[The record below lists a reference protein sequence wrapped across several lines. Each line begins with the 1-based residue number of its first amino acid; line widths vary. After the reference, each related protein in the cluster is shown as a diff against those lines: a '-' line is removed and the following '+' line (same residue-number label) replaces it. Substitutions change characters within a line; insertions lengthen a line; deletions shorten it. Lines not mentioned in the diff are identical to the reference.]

1 MNKVIGVISALALV
15 SGAWA
20 GENLTLEQAI
30 KLAKAN
36 NGTLKAAAFDIK
48 AATARKAQATSALFP
63 TLTPA
68 FSFSKTK
75 NEQGNSTVGGTTFEF
90 EQTATQ
96 ARINWRILDSG
107 QRLTQIRSAR
117 EGEAAQ
123 VASSRQTVR
132 QVLFGVHQQ
141 YIETL
146 RAQELESLADYQ
158 LKRAETVLDQTKARV
173 QVGDAARREILQAQA
188 DALNASVNVIS
199 AKNRVDTNAA
209 SLKAQIGLQKDFDR
223 PVLTPYAVDIDSPR
237 DLAKAVE
244 VGMTI
249 RPDLISRRRN
259 IGASQQSLR
268 SAQIEA
274 GVTWSLDYTDTSFFT
289 PTTGNNQNVSFLLS
303 YPLFDGG
310 NARSSVAIQRATLE
324 SASASLTQ
332 AERDA
337 RSEIESAFITF
348 QQNQSRYA
356 SAEKAFEA
364 AKLNFE
370 ATSESRRLGG
380 SDLIDVLTAQVTL
393 ATAESNRIDAKYDL
407 LISQLRLQLA
417 TGMPIPGEDN

>member
-1 MNKVIGVISALALV
+1 MKGIGLLGAIVLSA
-15 SGAWA
+15 SGFA
-20 GENLTLEQAI
+20 GESLTLEQAL

-36 NGTLKAAAFDIK
+36 NGTLKAAAFDIQ
-48 AATARKAQATSALFP
+48 AATARKRQATSSLFP
-63 TLTPA
+63 TITPA

-96 ARINWRILDSG
+96 ARISWRLLDSG
-107 QRLTQIRSAR
+107 ERLTQIRSAR

-123 VASSRQTVR
+123 IAQSRQAVR
-132 QVLFGVHQQ
+132 QVIFGVHQQ

-158 LKRAETVLDQTKARV
+158 LKRAETVLEQTQARV
-173 QVGDAARREILQAQA
+173 KVGDAARREILQAQA
-188 DALNASVNVIS
+188 DALNASVNVIT

-209 SLKAQIGLQKDFDR
+209 TLKSQIGLQKDFDR
-223 PVLTPYAVDIDSPR
+223 PVLAGYKVDIDSPTV
-237 DLAKAVE
+237 LAKAVE

-249 RPDLISRRRN
+249 RPDLIARRRN

-268 SAQIEA
+268 NAQIGA
-274 GVTWSLDYTDTSFFT
+274 GITWSLDYTDTSFFT
-289 PTTGNNQNVSFLLS
+289 PITGNNQNVSFLLS

-310 NARSSVAIQRATLE
+310 NARSAVAIQRASLE
-324 SASASLTQ
+324 SAAANLTQ

-348 QQNQSRYA
+348 SQNKSRA
-356 SAEKAFEA
+356 EAAEKAFQA
-364 AKLNFE
+364 ATLNFE
-370 ATSESRRLGG
+370 ATQESRRLGA
-380 SDLIDVLTAQVTL
+380 SDLIDLLTAQVSL

-407 LISQLRLQLA
+407 LISQLRLQLV
-417 TGMPIPGEDN
+417 TGMPVPGEDN

>member
-1 MNKVIGVISALALV
+1 MKGIGLLGAIVLAA
-15 SGAWA
+15 GGWA
-20 GENLTLEQAI
+20 GESLTLEDALR
-30 KLAKAN
+30 LAKAN

-75 NEQGNSTVGGTTFEF
+75 NEQGNSTIGGTTFEF

-107 QRLTQIRSAR
+107 ERLTQIRSAR

-123 VASSRQTVR
+123 VAQSRQTFR
-132 QVLFGVHQQ
+132 QVIFGVHQQ

-158 LKRAETVLDQTKARV
+158 FKRAETVLEQTKARV
-173 QVGDAARREILQAQA
+173 KVGDAARREILQAQA
-188 DALNASVNVIS
+188 DTLNASVNVIT

-209 SLKAQIGLQKDFDR
+209 TLKSQIGLQKDFDR
-223 PVLTPYAVDIDSPR
+223 PVLSPYKVDIDSPSE
-237 DLAKAVE
+237 LSKAVE

-259 IGASQQSLR
+259 IGATQQSLR
-268 SAQIEA
+268 NAQIGA
-274 GVTWSLDYTDTSFFT
+274 GLQWTLDYTDTSFFT
-289 PTTGNNQNVSFLLS
+289 PTSGNNQNISFLLS

-310 NARSSVAIQRATLE
+310 NARSAVAIQRATLE
-324 SASASLTQ
+324 SANATLSQ

-348 QQNQSRYA
+348 RQNKSRA
-356 SAEKAFEA
+356 EAAEKALDA

-370 ATSESRRLGG
+370 ATTESRRLGA
-380 SDLIDVLTAQVTL
+380 SDLIDVLTAQVSL

-407 LISQLRLQLA
+407 LISQLRLQLV

>member
-1 MNKVIGVISALALV
+1 MKRIGLLGAIVLSA
-15 SGAWA
+15 SGFA
-20 GENLTLEQAI
+20 GESLTLEQAL
-30 KLAKAN
+30 KLAKTN
-36 NGTLKAAAFDIK
+36 NGTLKAAAFDIQ
-48 AATARKAQATSALFP
+48 AATARKRQATSSLFP
-63 TLTPA
+63 TITPA

-96 ARINWRILDSG
+96 ARISWRLLDSG
-107 QRLTQIRSAR
+107 ERLTQIRSAR

-123 VASSRQTVR
+123 IAQSRQTVR
-132 QVLFGVHQQ
+132 QVIFSVHQQ

-158 LKRAETVLDQTKARV
+158 LKRAETVLEQTQARV
-173 QVGDAARREILQAQA
+173 KVGDAARREILQAQA
-188 DALNASVNVIS
+188 DALNASVNVIT

-209 SLKAQIGLQKDFDR
+209 TLKSQIGLQKDFDR
-223 PVLTPYAVDIDSPR
+223 PVLAGYKVDIDSPTV
-237 DLAKAVE
+237 LAKAVE

-249 RPDLISRRRN
+249 RPDLIARRRN

-268 SAQIEA
+268 NAQIGA
-274 GVTWSLDYTDTSFFT
+274 GITWSLDYTDTSFFT
-289 PTTGNNQNVSFLLS
+289 PITGNNQNVSFLLS

-310 NARSSVAIQRATLE
+310 NARSAVAIQRASLE
-324 SASASLTQ
+324 SAAANLTQ

-348 QQNQSRYA
+348 SQNKSRA
-356 SAEKAFEA
+356 EAAEKAFQA
-364 AKLNFE
+364 ATLNFE
-370 ATSESRRLGG
+370 ATQESRRLGA
-380 SDLIDVLTAQVTL
+380 SDLIDLLTAQVSL

-407 LISQLRLQLA
+407 LISQLRLQLV
-417 TGMPIPGEDN
+417 TGMPVPGEDN

>member
-1 MNKVIGVISALALV
+1 MKGFGLLGTIVLAA
-15 SGAWA
+15 SSWA
-20 GENLTLEQAI
+20 GESLTLEEAL
-30 KLAKAN
+30 KLAKTN
-36 NGTLKAAAFDIK
+36 NGTLKAAASDIK

-63 TLTPA
+63 SLTPA

-75 NEQGNSTVGGTTFEF
+75 NEQGNSTIGGTTFEF

-107 QRLTQIRSAR
+107 ERLTQIRSAR

-123 VASSRQTVR
+123 VAQSRQTYR
-132 QVLFGVHQQ
+132 QVIFGVHQQ

-158 LKRAETVLDQTKARV
+158 FKRAETVLEQTKARV
-173 QVGDAARREILQAQA
+173 NVGDAARREILQAQA
-188 DALNASVNVIS
+188 DTLNASVNVIT

-209 SLKAQIGLQKDFDR
+209 TLKSQIGLQKDFER
-223 PVLTPYAVDIDSPR
+223 PVLSPYKVEIDSPAE
-237 DLAKAVE
+237 LSKAVE

-249 RPDLISRRRN
+249 RPDLIARRRN
-259 IGASQQSLR
+259 IGSTQQSLR
-268 SAQIEA
+268 SAQIGA
-274 GVTWSLDYTDTSFFT
+274 SLQWSLDYTDTTFFT
-289 PTTGNNQNVSFLLS
+289 PTNGNNQNISFLLS

-310 NARSSVAIQRATLE
+310 NARSGVAIQRANLE
-324 SASASLTQ
+324 SATATLTQ

-348 QQNQSRYA
+348 SQNKSRA
-356 SAEKAFEA
+356 EAAEKALEA

-370 ATSESRRLGG
+370 ATTESRRLGA
-380 SDLIDVLTAQVTL
+380 SDLIEVLTAQVSL